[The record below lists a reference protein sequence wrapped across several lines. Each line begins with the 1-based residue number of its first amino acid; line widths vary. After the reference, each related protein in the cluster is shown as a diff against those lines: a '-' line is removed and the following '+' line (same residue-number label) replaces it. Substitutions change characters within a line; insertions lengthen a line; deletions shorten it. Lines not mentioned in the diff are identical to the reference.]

1 MRWRVWSTP
10 RLLPTPIGCAG
21 PVIALLTAASIA
33 GSAVA
38 DGAAEPTAAEIA
50 ALVEALGAADYAERE
65 AAAKRLGAIGPA
77 AVDPLLTAAE
87 LSTDL
92 EIAMRARWLV
102 DTIPIDTAA
111 DPQEVVKL
119 LENYKRKNFADRV
132 QIMHRLLRIDDDGG
146 IEPLA
151 RIVRLDRSPLGSRVA
166 AALLCREWRADDPY
180 WPGLRDRIAAGLGA
194 SGRPASAFLRAVLE
208 FSTAATDADRAAR
221 LSAARESLE
230 RLANPPPGA
239 AEADLAGRRDLD
251 AGTGEGDAS
260 APITETTRRIFDRCL
275 IQMLLAANRRDE
287 AVAAAQALLDRC
299 SEQGSATAEKDA
311 DTVGEEIAGTLAWLV
326 EQGLPEAIDGVIPQ
340 TVRDDPLV
348 AYSMALAERSRRN
361 GLKADELAAAAF
373 AKPAGSNAEFVDRL
387 QTALLLAKWGA
398 ADWADREYAALVENP
413 RAPVAQF
420 TLGSIMYSE
429 FLHDQERESEAAGCL
444 ERLLEGRQGKGGD
457 ARGIGGIEPFLQQI
471 GRDPKSILSRMHFF
485 KSCAAAA
492 AGDAAGRRKSLEQ
505 SLRAH
510 ANDVD
515 ALIALYALADN
526 TPEQKADAVRRV
538 RRALEQIDSEIQAVR
553 SVSDDVNSYNE
564 YAWLVANTEG
574 DLRKAIRYSKIS
586 LVKSFDSSS
595 YLDTL
600 AHCQFAAG
608 DKAAAVRTQA
618 LALRQEPHNR
628 TIRRNYDRFRTP

>member
-10 RLLPTPIGCAG
+10 RLLPTPGACAG
-21 PVIALLTAASIA
+21 LAIVLGAIVSPVGPAA
-33 GSAVA
+33 A
-38 DGAAEPTAAEIA
+38 DGGAEPTPAEIA
-50 ALVEALGAADYAERE
+50 ALVESLGAADYAERE

-77 AVDPLLTAAE
+77 AVDPLLAAAE

-111 DPQEVVKL
+111 DPPEVVKL
-119 LENYKRKNFADRV
+119 LEHYKRKPFAERV
-132 QIMHRLLRIDDDGG
+132 QIMHRLLRVDDDGG

-180 WPGLRDRIAAGLGA
+180 WPQFRGRIAAGLGA
-194 SGRPASAFLRAVLE
+194 SGRPASVVLRARLDL
-208 FSTAATDADRAAR
+208 SAAATDADRAAS
-221 LSAARESLE
+221 LTAARESLD

-239 AEADLAGRRDLD
+239 EAEAGGRRDLD
-251 AGTGEGDAS
+251 AGSSEGDAS

-275 IQMLLAANRRDE
+275 IQMLLAAHRRDD
-287 AVAAAQALLDRC
+287 ALAQAAALLARC
-299 SEQGSATAEKDA
+299 HAQGEEAEKDA
-311 DTVGEEIAGTLAWLV
+311 DTVAEEIAGTLSWLV
-326 EQGLPEAIDGVIPQ
+326 EHGLPEAIDGDLPPD
-340 TVRDDPLV
+340 VRDDPLV
-348 AYSMALAERSRRN
+348 AYSMALAERSRGN
-361 GLKADELAAAAF
+361 PLKADELATAAF

-398 ADWADREYAALVENP
+398 ADWADREYASLLENP

-429 FLHDQERESEAAGCL
+429 FLHDQERESEAATCL

-457 ARGIGGIEPFLQQI
+457 ARGIGAIEPFLQQI
-471 GRDPKSILSRMHFF
+471 GRDPRSIQSRLHFF

-492 AGDAAGRRKSLEQ
+492 KGDAADRRKSLEQ
-505 SLRAH
+505 SLRAY
-510 ANDVD
+510 ASDVD
-515 ALIALYALADN
+515 SLIALYGLADN
-526 TPEQKADAVRRV
+526 TPEQKAAAVRRV
-538 RRALEQIDSEIQAVR
+538 QQALEHIDNEIQAVR

-564 YAWLVANTEG
+564 YAWLVANTQG

-600 AHCQFAAG
+600 AHCHFAAG
-608 DKAAAVRTQA
+608 DKAAAVRTQS

-628 TIRRNYDRFRTP
+628 TIRRNYDRFRAP